1 MTIVIVRPPLQQ
13 ASIEPLKSNLR
24 NDDLV
29 YTNSKRLATLR
40 PNTNQVG
47 EPSHE
52 QLIKVAS
59 QQKIIMVYPNTSV
72 FNRDLNLLREFAIEP
87 IMVVGDK
94 EVSFPKQID
103 QKDCLMTPNGAQLRP
118 YQQQLVDFALET
130 KRSALFVDMGLG
142 KTLAT
147 LATINELFSTNR
159 IPHHK
164 PVLIIGPKMVAL
176 DTWSRE
182 VEKWGYDIDVL
193 VNVGLAKKKRDQLFE
208 QVRNIKKPTILT
220 TNPEQLSNILSAFG
234 GGHESPFDMVVVD
247 ELSMFKSHNSQRFE
261 KLQWLTHDVSYFIG
275 LTGTPAPNSLL
286 DIWSELVLVDP
297 QIKYRLGDNFFKY
310 RGYYFEPD
318 MMDRRTGQIYSWK
331 LQRGAEDAIYEKI
344 EPYVISMRGN
354 GLIDIPDVTYTNE
367 YVEMNRKAETVY
379 KYLDSEIRKELREL
393 EASGERGVVSAQ
405 TGDAELV
412 ISNKAILKSKLI
424 QLATGAIYDNEIH
437 DDGTNF
443 TVFHDAKIQK
453 LKELVEVSTSPVLI
467 YYNFISDLERI
478 KSVLPDAVLLDTKSK
493 SVKDIIKQWNDG
505 KISVMLANPRSVGHG
520 LNLQD
525 GGHIIIWFSL
535 TWFNEVYRQAN
546 KRLHRSGQKHPVQII
561 HIVTRNTADEEV
573 LPRINGKEEGQQD
586 LLDALQSE

>member
-13 ASIEPLKSNLR
+13 ASIEPLKSNLH

-59 QQKIIMVYPNTSV
+59 QQKIIMVYPNISV

-87 IMVVGDK
+87 VMIVGDK

-103 QKDCLMTPNGAQLRP
+103 KKDCLITPTGARLRP

-159 IPHHK
+159 ISNSK

-193 VNVGLAKKKRDQLFE
+193 VNVGLTKKKRDQLFE

-234 GGHESPFDMVVVD
+234 GDGESAFDMVVVD
-247 ELSMFKSHNSQRFE
+247 ELSMFKSHDSQRFE
-261 KLQWLTHDVSYFIG
+261 KLQWLTHNVSYFIG

-331 LQRGAEDAIYEKI
+331 LQKGAEDAIYEKI

-354 GLIDIPDVTYTNE
+354 GLVDIPDVTYANE
-367 YVEMNRKAETVY
+367 YVEMNRKAEAVY

-405 TGDAELV
+405 TEDTELV

-453 LKELVEVSTSPVLI
+453 LKELVEVSTSPVLV

-478 KSVLPDAVLLDTKSK
+478 KLALPDAVLLDTKSK
-493 SVKDIIKQWNDG
+493 SVKDIIKQWNNG
-505 KISVMLANPRSVGHG
+505 KIPVMLANPRSVGHG

-525 GGHIIIWFSL
+525 GGHTIIWFSL

-586 LLDALQSE
+586 LLEALQSE

>member
-1 MTIVIVRPPLQQ
+1 
-13 ASIEPLKSNLR
+13 
-24 NDDLV
+24 
-29 YTNSKRLATLR
+29 
-40 PNTNQVG
+40 
-47 EPSHE
+47 
-52 QLIKVAS
+52 
-59 QQKIIMVYPNTSV
+59 MVYPNTSV

-94 EVSFPKQID
+94 EVSFPKQIN

-159 IPHHK
+159 ITHHK

-193 VNVGLAKKKRDQLFE
+193 VNVGLTKKKRDQLFE

-367 YVEMNRKAETVY
+367 YVEMNRKAEAVY

-405 TGDAELV
+405 TEDAELV